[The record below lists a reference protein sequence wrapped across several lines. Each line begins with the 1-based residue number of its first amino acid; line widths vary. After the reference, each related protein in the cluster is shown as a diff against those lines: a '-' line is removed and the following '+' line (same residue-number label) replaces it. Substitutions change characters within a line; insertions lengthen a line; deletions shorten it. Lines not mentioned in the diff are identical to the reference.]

1 MKPAARCE
9 KITPFI
15 AMEIM
20 EKIHTASDEGGR
32 LALETTCSGDDFPA
46 PFTP

>member
-15 AMEIM
+15 VMEIM
-20 EKIHTASDEGGR
+20 EKIHKMEK
-32 LALETTCSGDDFPA
+32 SGIDVIHMEIG
-46 PFTP
+46 